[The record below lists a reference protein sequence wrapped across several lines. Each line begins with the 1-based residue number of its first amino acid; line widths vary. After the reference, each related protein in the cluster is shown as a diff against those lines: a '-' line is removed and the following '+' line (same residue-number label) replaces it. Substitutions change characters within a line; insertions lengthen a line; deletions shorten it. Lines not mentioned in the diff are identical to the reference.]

1 MSLYRKSN
9 YSRIKVDKFLT
20 APDIVKIQ
28 DILTRT
34 RYMDYTSTIH
44 DYNLPKK
51 VFSSDFYSIP
61 YVDYP
66 LVTGDRLQNIAFDYY
81 GDSDYWWL
89 IAKYNKIVDP
99 MDITSFSVLRL
110 PMLAGLSRHLMK
122 LILNS

>member
-1 MSLYRKSN
+1 MSLYRSIT
-9 YSRIKVDKFLT
+9 YGQIKVDKFLT
-20 APDIVKIQ
+20 TPDTVKIQ

-34 RYMDYTSTIH
+34 RYMDYTSIIH

-51 VFSSDFYSIP
+51 TLGSDFYTMP
-61 YVDYP
+61 YVEYP
-66 LVTGDRLQNIAFDYY
+66 IVAGDRLHNIAYDYY

-99 MDITSFSVLRL
+99 MTISNFSFLKL
-110 PMLAGLSRHLMK
+110 PMLAGLSRYLMK